1 MMVTTRRLG
10 TWLWPSAPPER
21 LAMLRILTG
30 LFAIGYLAVRLPVFL
45 ALAHADRHAFDPVG
59 VLWFLHTPLSGAAV
73 TALVLVTLVLAA
85 AYTVG
90 VGFRVT
96 GPGFAVALLVLTTY
110 RSSWGQLL
118 WFEALVVLHV
128 LIVGF
133 APSADALAVWR
144 GTGTPND
151 SQAYGAPVRL
161 AAVVTVAT
169 YVLSG
174 IAKLRISGFDWM
186 SSDTLQNHIAYSAAR
201 LDVLGGTASP
211 FASWLVAHRSLLAP
225 LAIGTVA
232 FELGS
237 PAALLGGWVRTVWVG
252 ATWLLHAGIAG
263 ALFVV
268 FPYPLC
274 GVAFAPLFRLERAVD
289 ITQARLAR
297 FQSTRPEATA
307 RRSRSNHKFGPS
319 S

>member
-1 MMVTTRRLG
+1 MITMIRRLD
-10 TWLWPSAPPER
+10 TWLWPPAPPER

-30 LFAIGYLAVRLPVFL
+30 LFAAGYLAARLPVFL
-45 ALAHADRHAFDPVG
+45 SLAHADRHAFDPVG
-59 VLWFLHTPLSGAAV
+59 VLWFLRTPLPGVAI
-73 TALVLVTLVLAA
+73 TGLVLVTLILAA

-90 VGFRVT
+90 VGFRVA
-96 GPGFAVALLVLTTY
+96 GPAFSVALLVLTTY

-133 APSADALAVWR
+133 APSADALAVRRR
-144 GTGTPND
+144 GTTPHN

-161 AAVVTVAT
+161 AAAVTLAT

-174 IAKLRISGFDWM
+174 IAKLRIGGLDWM

-201 LDVLGGTASP
+201 LDVLGGMPSP
-211 FASWLVAHRSLLAP
+211 LAPWLVAHRSLLAP

-232 FELGS
+232 LELGA
-237 PAALLGGWVRTVWVG
+237 PAALLGGRVRTAWVA
-252 ATWLLHAGIAG
+252 ATWLLHAGIATTV
-263 ALFVV
+263 FVV

-274 GVAFAPLFRLERAVD
+274 GVALTPLFRLERAAEVMQ
-289 ITQARLAR
+289 TWLARLR
-297 FQSTRPEATA
+297 STR
-307 RRSRSNHKFGPS
+307 RGRDRSQIEES
-319 S
+319 